1 MILSAY
7 SVCRPDSFPT
17 GRDKLGLSMPDA
29 TKVLADSRNHARK
42 ENAGEDADPILWLS
56 SDFSCGVLAT
66 FDGMGGAGSA
76 VRTLPTGEIYT
87 DAYIASRIVRET
99 TLEFAQE
106 HSANSMNFDTTSL
119 ENTIKAALENIKEDL
134 HIVPSRL
141 RSTMSKILPTTM
153 AMMSWA
159 TSKGG
164 IDIYSYWA
172 GDSRNYILRAEG
184 LLQASQDHVR
194 GGGDA
199 LCNLHNDPPLSNAI
213 SQSDSFYISKLQFL
227 SDAPVILISCTD
239 GCFGYVMTPMHFEKL
254 LLDTLYMSDNIHDWV
269 NHIDDMLLDISGD
282 DYSFAIT
289 MIGLSFEDWKKALL
303 KRHQRLMKA
312 FIRPYELYQ
321 SQLNELPK
329 AMDTIWNAYK
339 DGAEQLLG
347 SES

>member
-7 SVCRPDSFPT
+7 SVCRPQETSYQIPDS
-17 GRDKLGLSMPDA
+17 
-29 TKVLADSRNHARK
+29 TKVLSDSRNHARK
-42 ENAGEDADPILWLS
+42 ENAGEDADPIVWIS
-56 SDFSCGVLAT
+56 SDASCGVLAT

-76 VRTLPTGEIYT
+76 VRTLPTGEIHT
-87 DAYIASRIVRET
+87 DAYIASRLVRAT
-99 TLEFAQE
+99 TLDFAE
-106 HSANSMNFDTTSL
+106 KNSTKGMNFDTTAL
-119 ENTIKAALENIKEDL
+119 ENTIRAALENIKKDL
-134 HIVPSRL
+134 NIIPSRL

-159 TSKGG
+159 TSKVG

-172 GDSRNYILRAEG
+172 GDSRNYILCEEG
-184 LLQASQDHVR
+184 LLQAAQDHVR

-199 LCNLHNDPPLSNAI
+199 MFNLHNDPPLSNAI
-213 SQSDSFYISKLQFL
+213 SQSDSFYISKLQFF

-254 LLDTLYMSDNIHDWV
+254 LLDTLYMSDNVQDWV
-269 NHIDDMLLDISGD
+269 NNIDNILLDISGD

-289 MIGLSFEDWKKALL
+289 MIGLSFDDWKKALV
-303 KRHQRLMKA
+303 KRYQCLMKS

-321 SQLNELPK
+321 SQMNELPK
-329 AMDTIWNAYK
+329 AMETIWNAYK
-339 DGAEQLLG
+339 DGAEKLLG